1 MIIADVPVTDVR
13 IVAEGTRTL
22 TFVCAE
28 IARATMPGQF
38 VNIRVHHGSDPLL
51 RRPFSVSRVIGDHVE
66 ILFNVVGS
74 GTDIL
79 GKKRP
84 GDTINVFGPLGV
96 HYGTNGDFKNALLV
110 AGGLGVAP
118 MAILTEHLVSLGKH
132 VDTFLGART
141 ALHLITDHLLNIHVA
156 TDDGSK
162 GFHGNVV
169 RLVEQ
174 YLKEHPVM
182 HAKVFACGPT
192 RMLKALSAFAVGAG
206 LECEISLEG
215 EMACGVGICQGC
227 PVERV
232 GGSKKYALVCT
243 DGPAFNCQD
252 VILQES

>member
-1 MIIADVPVTDVR
+1 MIIADVPVIDVR
-13 IVAEGTRTL
+13 IVAEGTRTV
-22 TFVCAE
+22 TFVSEE
-28 IARATMPGQF
+28 IARSTMPGQF
-38 VNIRVHHGSDPLL
+38 VNIRVHGGSDPLL
-51 RRPFSVSRVIGDHVE
+51 RRPFSVSRVIGEHVE
-66 ILFNVVGS
+66 ILFNVVGA

-79 GKKRP
+79 SRKKP
-84 GDTINVFGPLGV
+84 GDTINVLGPLGV
-96 HYGTNGDFKNALLV
+96 PYGTKGNFKNALLV

-118 MAILTEHLVSLGKH
+118 MPILTEQLTSLGKH

-141 ALHLITDHLLNIHVA
+141 ALHLITDHLVNIHAA

-182 HAKVFACGPT
+182 ESKIFACGPT
-192 RMLKALSAFAVGAG
+192 RMLKALSTFAIGAG
-206 LECEISLEG
+206 LECEVSLEG

-232 GGSKKYALVCT
+232 GGAKKYALVCT
-243 DGPAFNCQD
+243 DGPAFQCQD
-252 VILQES
+252 VTLP

>member
-1 MIIADVPVTDVR
+1 MMADVAVTDVR

-22 TFVCAE
+22 TFVSAE
-28 IARATMPGQF
+28 VARSTMPGQF
-38 VNIRVHHGSDPLL
+38 VNIRVHSGSDPLL
-51 RRPFSVSRVIGDHVE
+51 RRPFSVSRVTGDRIE
-66 ILFNVVGS
+66 ILFNVVGA

-79 GKKRP
+79 AKKKP
-84 GDTINVFGPLGV
+84 GDTINVLGPLGV
-96 HYGTNGDFKNALLV
+96 PYGIKGDFKNALLV

-118 MAILTEHLVSLGKH
+118 MAILTEHLKSLGKH
-132 VDTFLGART
+132 IDTFLGARN

-174 YLKEHPVM
+174 YLKEHPASD
-182 HAKVFACGPT
+182 AKIFACGPT
-192 RMLKALSAFAVGAG
+192 RMLKALSAFAIAAG

-232 GGSKKYALVCT
+232 GGAKKYALVCT
-243 DGPAFNCQD
+243 DGPAFHCQD
-252 VILQES
+252 VILQD